1 MKKFWTTIKSRW
13 RNAMPKFFSR
23 VCWTC
28 SLISGSALAANEA
41 MQVAGIQPHQWWLD
55 VAPYLI
61 GVPAGMAFAAKFS
74 QKYDKNGEPIG
85 NGVSKAPERGNDYLN
100 NCDVVAES
108 PQNEPA
114 DIEPYNES

>member
-41 MQVAGIQPHQWWLD
+41 MQVAGIQPHQWWID
-55 VAPYLI
+55 IAPYLI

-74 QKYDKNGEPIG
+74 QQYTGEPIVNNTKKNANEPAG
-85 NGVSKAPERGNDYLN
+85 GYVN

>member
-1 MKKFWTTIKSRW
+1 MFNELKSRW

-28 SLISGSALAANEA
+28 SLISGTALAANEA

-55 VAPYLI
+55 IAPYLI

-74 QKYDKNGEPIG
+74 QRYDKNGEPIG
-85 NGVSKAPERGNDYLN
+85 NDKKPHPAGGYTN
-100 NCDVVAES
+100 NCDVI
-108 PQNEPA
+108 A
-114 DIEPYNES
+114 DNNV